1 MKDILFLLQNLN
13 GGGAERVVVNLL
25 NNLEKKKYNKTLL
38 LLENKG
44 QLISNLKYLDKK
56 VVYKDLLKNR
66 NLNFLINF
74 FKSLLYIF
82 KNKQDIIFTQY
93 HPGKILSFFIP
104 ILSRKVKYIYRET
117 NLPQDI
123 TKISKTN
130 IRILDKFFYRYGI
143 KNYTIIVVQSM
154 DMRDKLLNLVPNIS
168 EKIVLINNPLDCEN
182 INKRLS
188 EKSKNINTSNEKL
201 KLISVGRLNIQKGY
215 DILIKSLT
223 QIKDIN
229 YELQILGIG
238 EEEEN
243 LKRLIKGNKLEK
255 KIKLVGFKE
264 NPYLYMK
271 SADFFISSS
280 RFEGFPNAVLEANY
294 CGLPVIANNYKGGIN
309 EIIETGING
318 EIIDISDSEQLRNA
332 LLKKYDSLK
341 IKTRIKEKY
350 NVNTIIKKYEEI
362 F

>member
-1 MKDILFLLQNLN
+1 MKNILFLLQNLN
-13 GGGAERVVVNLL
+13 GGGAERVAVNLL
-25 NNLEKKKYNKTLL
+25 NNLEKQKYKKTLL

-56 VVYKDLLKNR
+56 IIYKDLVKNR

-74 FKSLLYIF
+74 FKSLLYIL

-104 ILSRKVKYIYRET
+104 ILSRKIKYIYRET

-123 TKISKTN
+123 TKISKNN
-130 IRILDKFFYRYGI
+130 IRILDKLFYRYGI
-143 KNYTIIVVQSM
+143 KNYTIIVVQSI

-168 EKIVLINNPLDCEN
+168 EKVILINNPIDCEN
-182 INKRLS
+182 INKKLVE
-188 EKSKNINTSNEKL
+188 EKDNLNKKL

-215 DILIKSLT
+215 DILIKSLA
-223 QIKDIN
+223 QIKDID

-243 LKRLIKGNKLEK
+243 LKRLIKENKLEK
-255 KIKLVGFKE
+255 EIKLVGFKE

-271 SADFFISSS
+271 DADFFISSS

-294 CGLPVIANNYKGGIN
+294 CGLPVIANNYKGAFLYN
-309 EIIETGING
+309 
-318 EIIDISDSEQLRNA
+318 
-332 LLKKYDSLK
+332 KK
-341 IKTRIKEKY
+341 IVT
-350 NVNTIIKKYEEI
+350 KKDTSM
-362 F
+362 